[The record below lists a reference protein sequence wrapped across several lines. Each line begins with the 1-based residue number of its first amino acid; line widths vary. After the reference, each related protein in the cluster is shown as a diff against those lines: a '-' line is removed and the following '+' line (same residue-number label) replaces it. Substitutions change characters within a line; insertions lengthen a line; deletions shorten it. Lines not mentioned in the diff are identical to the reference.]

1 MPRLDTLTA
10 HSWPVTL
17 EHGDL
22 VLRPFKR
29 SDQMEWESVRHRNR
43 AWLGPWDATS
53 PVPHSRPLTFAK
65 MVRALNQQGRQG
77 TGLPWLICVRTSVG
91 GVPVIAGQLSVSSI
105 IRGSAQSAAVGYW
118 IDQARAGQGLMPT
131 AVALATDYCFQVM
144 GLHRM
149 EINIRPENGPSHR
162 VAQKLGFRLE
172 GLRRDFLHI
181 DGDWRD
187 HDAYAITAP
196 EVPEGLLVRLESGA

>member
-1 MPRLDTLTA
+1 MPRLDTITA

-29 SDQMEWESVRHRNR
+29 SDQMEWESVRQRNR
-43 AWLGPWDATS
+43 DWLKPWDATS
-53 PVPHSRPLTFAK
+53 PVPHRRPMTFAQ
-65 MVRALNQQGRQG
+65 MVRTLNRQGRQG
-77 TGLPWLICVRTSVG
+77 SGLPWLICVRTSVG
-91 GVPVIAGQLSVSSI
+91 GTPVIAGQLSVSSI
-105 IRGSAQSAAVGYW
+105 IHGSAQSAAVGYW
-118 IDQARAGQGLMPT
+118 IDQARAGQGLVPA

-149 EINIRPENGPSHR
+149 EINIRPENAASHR
-162 VAQKLGFRLE
+162 VAEKLGFRRE

-196 EVPEGLLVRLESGA
+196 EAPEGLLVRLQSDR